1 MGSNE
6 GFDPIFLGEEFPISF
21 PCLREDISQITLERA
36 KIYAFT
42 HFLIVMNKERKFAF
56 YGVNNTD
63 VEKTYSWIDVITGT
77 WMRGLRIKI
86 R

>member
-1 MGSNE
+1 
-6 GFDPIFLGEEFPISF
+6 
-21 PCLREDISQITLERA
+21 
-36 KIYAFT
+36 
-42 HFLIVMNKERKFAF
+42 MNKERKFAL

-63 VEKTYSWIDVITGT
+63 VEKIYSWIDVITGT